1 MWIFVNGN
9 CQKYC
14 WYVEMYMGI
23 GTHWP
28 SHWQCGKNGVKSQ
41 SLGAGVKYW
50 GRAGRGVGNDS
61 NSCSYQ
67 RLFNNISRT
76 ETPLYK
82 EDGTIIWLR
91 CDSFFA
97 LDTHFLLTPL
107 LPHTVVT
114 QTQHQY
120 TISTPKFIES
130 YQLARATIYAALV
143 RGYSKN
149 FWVTVMLKW
158 VERKT
163 LKKPLVSR
171 WYSVSIRWRWWRSWV
186 WHTRVSSP
194 LCATTN
200 LEQTSH
206 QPSHHNNQIFLVVEF
221 CSEYWF

>member
-1 MWIFVNGN
+1 MVS
-9 CQKYC
+9 K
-14 WYVEMYMGI
+14 
-23 GTHWP
+23 
-28 SHWQCGKNGVKSQ
+28 VKVLAQ
-41 SLGAGVKYW
+41 VW
-50 GRAGRGVGNDS
+50 NTEAGRGEVLVMTVIHAPINVYSTTSLGQKHH
-61 NSCSYQ
+61 CIRKTVRSYGCAVT
-67 RLFNNISRT
+67 LFLPS
-76 ETPLYK
+76 
-82 EDGTIIWLR
+82 
-91 CDSFFA
+91 
-97 LDTHFLLTPL
+97 THTFLTPL

>member
-1 MWIFVNGN
+1 MVS
-9 CQKYC
+9 K
-14 WYVEMYMGI
+14 
-23 GTHWP
+23 
-28 SHWQCGKNGVKSQ
+28 VKVLAQ
-41 SLGAGVKYW
+41 VW
-50 GRAGRGVGNDS
+50 NTEAGRGEVLVMTVIHAPINVYSTTSLGQKHH
-61 NSCSYQ
+61 CIRKTVRSYGCAVTVF
-67 RLFNNISRT
+67 LPS
-76 ETPLYK
+76 
-82 EDGTIIWLR
+82 
-91 CDSFFA
+91 
-97 LDTHFLLTPL
+97 THTFLTPCSL
-107 LPHTVVT
+107 ILWWHK
-114 QTQHQY
+114 HNINIC

-200 LEQTSH
+200 LEQT
-206 QPSHHNNQIFLVVEF
+206 
-221 CSEYWF
+221 